1 MIINERETRK
11 EYMLE
16 AAKQIMLAARTAP
29 KGKGVDIIEIITLS
43 DEDIDAVL
51 EELLRLA
58 EKTGMKFLIR
68 DSENIQSADAMIVIG
83 THQAPQGLNC
93 AYCGYATCAE
103 KPQDTPCAI
112 NSIDVGIA
120 IGSACAK
127 AADLRVDSRVMFSAG
142 WAVERLGL
150 LKNCRQC
157 IAIPISASSKNP
169 FFDRKPKENK

>member
-1 MIINERETRK
+1 
-11 EYMLE
+11 
-16 AAKQIMLAARTAP
+16 
-29 KGKGVDIIEIITLS
+29 
-43 DEDIDAVL
+43 
-51 EELLRLA
+51 
-58 EKTGMKFLIR
+58 MKFLIR
-68 DSENIQSADAMIVIG
+68 DSESIQSADAMIVIG
-83 THQAPQGLNC
+83 TRQAPQGLNC

>member
-43 DEDIDAVL
+43 DEDIDAVS

-83 THQAPQGLNC
+83 TRQAPQGLNC

-112 NSIDVGIA
+112 NSIDA
-120 IGSACAK
+120 ACAK

-142 WAVERLGL
+142 WAVERLDL

>member
-43 DEDIDAVL
+43 DEDIDAVS

-58 EKTGMKFLIR
+58 EKTGIKFLIR

-127 AADLRVDSRVMFSAG
+127 AAD
-142 WAVERLGL
+142 
-150 LKNCRQC
+150 
-157 IAIPISASSKNP
+157 
-169 FFDRKPKENK
+169 

>member
-29 KGKGVDIIEIITLS
+29 KGKGGDIIEIITLS
-43 DEDIDAVL
+43 DEDIDAVS

-83 THQAPQGLNC
+83 TRQAPQGLNC

-127 AADLRVDSRVMFSAG
+127 AADL
-142 WAVERLGL
+142 
-150 LKNCRQC
+150 
-157 IAIPISASSKNP
+157 
-169 FFDRKPKENK
+169 

>member
-43 DEDIDAVL
+43 DEDIDAVS

-68 DSENIQSADAMIVIG
+68 DSENIQSADTMIVIG
-83 THQAPQGLNC
+83 TRQAPQGLNC

-103 KPQDTPCAI
+103 KP
-112 NSIDVGIA
+112 
-120 IGSACAK
+120 
-127 AADLRVDSRVMFSAG
+127 
-142 WAVERLGL
+142 
-150 LKNCRQC
+150 
-157 IAIPISASSKNP
+157 
-169 FFDRKPKENK
+169 

>member
-43 DEDIDAVL
+43 DEDIDAVS

-83 THQAPQGLNC
+83 TRQAPQGLNC

-127 AADLRVDSRVMFSAG
+127 AADLRVDSPGHVLG
-142 WAVERLGL
+142 RLGRRTAGPVEKLPPMYRHTHQRIIEKPL
-150 LKNCRQC
+150 LR
-157 IAIPISASSKNP
+157 P
-169 FFDRKPKENK
+169 

>member
-43 DEDIDAVL
+43 DEDIDAVS

-83 THQAPQGLNC
+83 TRQAPQGLN
-93 AYCGYATCAE
+93 CAE

>member
-43 DEDIDAVL
+43 DEDIDAVS

-83 THQAPQGLNC
+83 TRQAPQGLNC

-127 AADLRVDSRVMFSAG
+127 AADL
-142 WAVERLGL
+142 
-150 LKNCRQC
+150 
-157 IAIPISASSKNP
+157 
-169 FFDRKPKENK
+169 

>member
-43 DEDIDAVL
+43 DEDIDAVS

-83 THQAPQGLNC
+83 TRQAPQGLNC

-127 AADLRVDSRVMFSAG
+127 AADLRVDSPKCKTPRNTGQNVFRG
-142 WAVERLGL
+142 VIF
-150 LKNCRQC
+150 CR
-157 IAIPISASSKNP
+157 
-169 FFDRKPKENK
+169 

>member
-43 DEDIDAVL
+43 DEDIDAVS

-83 THQAPQGLNC
+83 TRQAPQGLNC

-120 IGSACAK
+120 IGSACRRTAGPVEK
-127 AADLRVDSRVMFSAG
+127 LPPMYRHTHQRVIEKPLLR
-142 WAVERLGL
+142 
-150 LKNCRQC
+150 
-157 IAIPISASSKNP
+157 P
-169 FFDRKPKENK
+169 

>member
-43 DEDIDAVL
+43 DEDIDAVS

-83 THQAPQGLNC
+83 TRQAPQGLNC

-120 IGSACAK
+120 IGFG
-127 AADLRVDSRVMFSAG
+127 LRQSCRFESRQPGHVLG
-142 WAVERLGL
+142 RLGRRTAGPVEKLPPMYRHTHQRVIEKPL
-150 LKNCRQC
+150 LR
-157 IAIPISASSKNP
+157 P
-169 FFDRKPKENK
+169 

>member
-43 DEDIDAVL
+43 DEDIDAVS

-83 THQAPQGLNC
+83 TRQAPQGLNC
-93 AYCGYATCAE
+93 AYCGYATCRFESRQPGHVLGRLGRRTAGPVEKLPPMYRHTHQRVIE
-103 KPQDTPCAI
+103 KPL
-112 NSIDVGIA
+112 
-120 IGSACAK
+120 
-127 AADLRVDSRVMFSAG
+127 LR
-142 WAVERLGL
+142 
-150 LKNCRQC
+150 
-157 IAIPISASSKNP
+157 P
-169 FFDRKPKENK
+169 

>member
-43 DEDIDAVL
+43 DEDIDAVS

-83 THQAPQGLNC
+83 TRQAPQGLNC

-127 AADLRVDSRVMFSAG
+127 AADLR
-142 WAVERLGL
+142 AVERLDL